1 MSIFTLLQA
10 KKYTD
15 ETKNIIPV
23 LDFDPANP
31 QDGQMWILKPALF
44 KDTFTGADG
53 DPLDADSWEVVR
65 TKTAGSVIEHALT
78 NDVTIQNNAM
88 QFNLRPVEEVADGGA
103 VGMSARMKKFQI
115 DWTSGKRTI
124 IWKQQPFSWASPWGM
139 VLATTIPVEGGDLFG
154 DGDYTIRV
162 THSSTKTSL
171 QIMAKWTLVFNE
183 NYLHG
188 ATSNDMYEYKLVIDP
203 SGNITLYQDGVQ
215 KLTCAF
221 PDFGFSKAWMYFVCR
236 VAGTSTVATVK
247 SIDDVIIR

>member
-1 MSIFTLLQA
+1 MFGYKPLGGSHIPILDSDPTNPIEGQIWLLR
-10 KKYTD
+10 YI
-15 ETKNIIPV
+15 E
-23 LDFDPANP
+23 
-31 QDGQMWILKPALF
+31 LF
-44 KDTFTGADG
+44 KDTFTGDNG
-53 DPLDADSWEVVR
+53 GSLDVDSWEVIK
-65 TKTAGSVIEHALT
+65 TKSAGSVIEHALT
-78 NDVTIQNNAM
+78 NGITVQDNAM
-88 QFNLRPVEEVADGGA
+88 QFNLRAAAVVEDGGA

-139 VLATTIPVEGGDLFG
+139 VLATTIPVEGGDLFS
-154 DGDYTIRV
+154 DYAIRV
-162 THSSTKTSL
+162 THSNTKTSL
-171 QIMAKWTLVFNE
+171 QIIANGTLVFNQ

-203 SGNITLYQDGVQ
+203 LGNITLYQDGVQ

-236 VAGTSTVATVK
+236 TAGTSTVATVK